1 MRAALAVLVVL
12 LLHHADSVPCREDP
26 SKSIGETWTCS
37 DPCFTCTCEADG
49 HVASVPAVTTDP
61 SCAQPANDSDD
72 SAEVSNALNWPS
84 LVTDKGCSRWSQVFE
99 ATLVRVGMFGILLV
113 FAAGMVICFF
123 MCCKGGSDKAA
134 VIVREL
140 HEADDA

>member
-1 MRAALAVLVVL
+1 M
-12 LLHHADSVPCREDP
+12 
-26 SKSIGETWTCS
+26 
-37 DPCFTCTCEADG
+37 
-49 HVASVPAVTTDP
+49 
-61 SCAQPANDSDD
+61 
-72 SAEVSNALNWPS
+72 
-84 LVTDKGCSRWSQVFE
+84 FE